1 MSNTMFFSL
10 LLNIGLLVLIATL
23 LTKIHAVRSML
34 LGDNNPIGSRAALAV
49 IFGLVSIFS
58 TYTGVRAQGAIVNTR
73 VIGVLAAG
81 LLGGPYVGMGAAIIG
96 GCHRYLFDIGGF
108 TAVSC
113 AVSTFVEGFIGSVF
127 SRRFKAGKI
136 DNTGVFLITAL
147 AEVGQM
153 LIILLISKPFSAA
166 LQLVQLIAFPM
177 IIMNA
182 LGMVVFIGT
191 FNIVFMEEDS
201 QFAEKMRLALG
212 IVEQSLPH
220 LRKGLYSAS
229 DMEAAAEIIYNSTA
243 CAAVMITD
251 TQKILAM
258 KGESRYNDLKGE
270 AILRP
275 ILDSIHDLKP
285 TIFAY
290 AEKPDPLYHILKSH
304 IIVAAPLI
312 EMDRPIGSLTMIV
325 KKHWH
330 TSQSNL
336 NFASELARLFSTQ
349 LELSDLDYQKQLRRK
364 AEFKAL
370 QSQVNPHFLYNA
382 LNTISCVCREN
393 PDRARELILTLSSY
407 YRQTLENDQYMLS
420 FHTELYHVS
429 SYLELEQARFEE
441 KLIVTMDVEDELDC
455 MVPSFILQPLVENA
469 VRYGADKKGLR
480 SVSVSAHTVGGSVE
494 IAVSDKGQGFS
505 QDALQRLHC
514 ADIGGL
520 GINAGDRGGIPGAG
534 GISGPGSAPV
544 SDSSANSGMGLK
556 NVHKRLKSIYGE
568 ENGLRIETS
577 QAGSRVW
584 FRIPASREQVQT
596 AI

>member
-10 LLNIGLLVLIATL
+10 LLNIGLLVLIATM
-23 LTKIHAVRSML
+23 LTKIPVVRSML
-34 LGDNNPIGSRAALAV
+34 LGENNLIGSRAALAV
-49 IFGLVSIFS
+49 IFGLVSIVS

-96 GCHRYLFDIGGF
+96 GLHRYLFDIGGF

-113 AVSTFVEGFIGSVF
+113 AVSTFVEGLIGSAF

-136 DNTGVFLITAL
+136 DNTGIFLITAL
-147 AEVGQM
+147 AEVCQM
-153 LIILLISKPFSAA
+153 VIILIISKPFPAA
-166 LQLVQLIAFPM
+166 LELVRLIAFPM
-177 IIMNA
+177 ITMNA

-220 LRKGLYSAS
+220 LRKGLYSTM
-229 DMEAAAEIIYNSTA
+229 DMEAAAEIIYNSTS

-258 KGESRYNDLKGE
+258 KGEARYNDLKGE
-270 AILRP
+270 ALLKP
-275 ILDSIHDLKP
+275 ILDK
-285 TIFAY
+285 
-290 AEKPDPLYHILKSH
+290 
-304 IIVAAPLI
+304 
-312 EMDRPIGSLTMIV
+312 PIGSLTMV
-325 KKHWH
+325 VRKHWV
-330 TSQSNL
+330 TSQPNL

-393 PDRARELILTLSSY
+393 PDRARELILTLSAY
-407 YRQTLENDQYMLS
+407 YRQTLENDQYMLNL
-420 FHTELYHVS
+420 HTELYHVS

-441 KLIVTMDVEDELDC
+441 KLQVSMDVEDDLNC
-455 MVPSFILQPLVENA
+455 LVPSFILQPLVENA
-469 VRYGADKKGLR
+469 VRYGADAKGMR
-480 SVSVSAHTVGGSVE
+480 TVSIQARTIDDLVE
-494 IAVSDKGQGFS
+494 ISVSDKGP
-505 QDALQRLHC
+505 
-514 ADIGGL
+514 
-520 GINAGDRGGIPGAG
+520 GIPKDMVIQLYSGEGRGG
-534 GISGPGSAPV
+534 V
-544 SDSSANSGMGLK
+544 GLK
-556 NVHKRLKSIYGE
+556 NVHRRLKSIYGE
-568 ENGLRIETS
+568 DNGLKIETS
-577 QAGSRVW
+577 AAGSRVW
-584 FRIPASREQVQT
+584 FRVPRSAEQD
-596 AI
+596 AENR

>member
-10 LLNIGLLVLIATL
+10 LLNIGLLVLIATM
-23 LTKIHAVRSML
+23 LTKIPVVRSML
-34 LGDNNPIGSRAALAV
+34 LGENNLIGSRAALAV
-49 IFGLVSIFS
+49 IFGLVSIVS

-96 GCHRYLFDIGGF
+96 GLHRYLFDIGGF

-113 AVSTFVEGFIGSVF
+113 AVSTFVEGLIGSAF

-136 DNTGVFLITAL
+136 DNTGIFLITAL
-147 AEVGQM
+147 AEVCQM
-153 LIILLISKPFSAA
+153 VIILIISKPFPAA
-166 LQLVQLIAFPM
+166 LELVRLIAFPM
-177 IIMNA
+177 ITMNA

-220 LRKGLYSAS
+220 LRKGLYSTM
-229 DMEAAAEIIYNSTA
+229 DMEAAAEIIYNSTS

-258 KGESRYNDLKGE
+258 KGEARYNDLKGE
-270 AILRP
+270 ALLKP
-275 ILDSIHDLKP
+275 ILESIQDRR
-285 TIFAY
+285 TTTFTCAR
-290 AEKPDPLYHILKSH
+290 KPDPLYHILKNH

-312 EMDRPIGSLTMIV
+312 EMDKPIGSLTMV
-325 KKHWH
+325 VRKHWV
-330 TSQSNL
+330 TSQPNL

-393 PDRARELILTLSSY
+393 PDRARELILTLSAY
-407 YRQTLENDQYMLS
+407 YRQTLENDQYMLNL
-420 FHTELYHVS
+420 HTELYHVS

-441 KLIVTMDVEDELDC
+441 KLQVDMDVEDDLNC
-455 MVPSFILQPLVENA
+455 LVPSFILQPLVENA
-469 VRYGADKKGLR
+469 VRYGADAKGMR
-480 SVSVSAHTVGGSVE
+480 TVSIQARTIDDLVE
-494 IAVSDKGQGFS
+494 ISVSDKGP
-505 QDALQRLHC
+505 
-514 ADIGGL
+514 
-520 GINAGDRGGIPGAG
+520 GIPKDMVIQLYSGEGRGG
-534 GISGPGSAPV
+534 V
-544 SDSSANSGMGLK
+544 GLK
-556 NVHKRLKSIYGE
+556 NVHRRLKSIYGE
-568 ENGLRIETS
+568 DNGLKIETS
-577 QAGSRVW
+577 AAGSRVW
-584 FRIPASREQVQT
+584 FRVPRSAEQD
-596 AI
+596 AENR

>member
-10 LLNIGLLVLIATL
+10 LLNIGLLVLIATM
-23 LTKIHAVRSML
+23 LTKIPVVRSML
-34 LGDNNPIGSRAALAV
+34 LGDNNPIGSRAVLAV

-58 TYTGVRAQGAIVNTR
+58 TYTGIRAQGAIVNTR

-96 GCHRYLFDIGGF
+96 GLHRYLFDIGGF

-113 AVSTFVEGFIGSVF
+113 AVSTFVEGLIGSAF
-127 SRRFKAGKI
+127 SRRFKAGKV
-136 DNTGVFLITAL
+136 DGTGIFLITAL

-153 LIILLISKPFSAA
+153 LIILLISKPFPAA
-166 LQLVQLIAFPM
+166 LELVQLIAFPM

-220 LRKGLYSAS
+220 LRKGLYSQKN
-229 DMEAAAEIIYNSTA
+229 MEATAEIIYNSTA
-243 CAAVMITD
+243 CAVVMITD

-258 KGESRYNDLKGE
+258 KGDARYNDLKGE
-270 AILRP
+270 AILKP

-285 TIFAY
+285 TIFSY
-290 AEKPDPLYHILKSH
+290 AEKPDPLYHILKNH

-312 EMDRPIGSLTMIV
+312 EMDKPIGSLTMVV

-330 TSQSNL
+330 TSQSDL

-420 FHTELYHVS
+420 LHTELYHVS
-429 SYLELEQARFEE
+429 SYLELEKARFEE
-441 KLIVTMDVEDELDC
+441 KLEIGMDVEDDLDC
-455 MVPSFILQPLVENA
+455 LVPSFILQPLVENA

-480 SVSVSAHTVGGSVE
+480 SVSITAHAAGGGVE
-494 IAVSDKGQGFS
+494 IAVADKGQGFP
-505 QDALQRLHC
+505 
-514 ADIGGL
+514 
-520 GINAGDRGGIPGAG
+520 PGAVSRLYTDSAG
-534 GISGPGSAPV
+534 SGV
-544 SDSSANSGMGLK
+544 GLT

-568 ENGLRIETS
+568 DNGLRIDTTS
-577 QAGSRVW
+577 NGSRVW
-584 FRIPASREQVQT
+584 FWIPAAQMTGQQAARSL
-596 AI
+596 